1 MEISDS
7 KLLPE
12 SKKPGILQTNGV
24 HMKEIDA
31 GRDDH
36 NLAAVADSVVQI
48 SNNTITQVQR

>member
-7 KLLPE
+7 ILPE
-12 SKKPGILQTNGV
+12 NKKPGILQTNGV
-24 HMKEIDA
+24 HMKERDA
-31 GRDDH
+31 GRDDQ